1 MRPCGWFKEAFFL
14 RAGRGRTPRT
24 RARVGSKPI
33 TELRLHGAACRTP
46 NGHGAWSRGAWPIP
60 CVRVRIDPYAH
71 VKLSTLEDSEHSS
84 AIMDGCEA
92 LLPTRQLF
100 THGLLSRLASLQLLL
115 LGHRTLRTQACQPMS
130 ARPSEA
136 KRGREQMSAAQVT
149 SSSSSSSSFLPL
161 AFLFTTAFWALLE
174 PPPAP
179 VGCETRVPNHVHQSA
194 GGGSTVLGG
203 SVYHRL
209 SRAQAQSPITFLI
222 KGATQGVRRAR
233 RARSAAQLAAGR
245 PPALWGSEKACEVH
259 LNLNLIPKSVLF
271 RRPVDLKLVAS
282 WLVTRSW

>member
-1 MRPCGWFKEAFFL
+1 MGGLKGFSCAQGE
-14 RAGRGRTPRT
+14 AGRPG
-24 RARVGSKPI
+24 ARGGSKPI

-60 CVRVRIDPYAH
+60 CVRVCIDPYAH

-136 KRGREQMSAAQVT
+136 KRGRVQMSAAQVT

-179 VGCETRVPNHVHQSA
+179 VGCETSA
-194 GGGSTVLGG
+194 ESRPSVSGGQKHGIRRQ
-203 SVYHRL
+203 RL
-209 SRAQAQSPITFLI
+209 PSSRAQGAKSNYIPHQGRHPGCAQ
-222 KGATQGVRRAR
+222 
-233 RARSAAQLAAGR
+233 RSAARGR
-245 PPALWGSEKACEVH
+245 
-259 LNLNLIPKSVLF
+259 
-271 RRPVDLKLVAS
+271 
-282 WLVTRSW
+282 

>member
-1 MRPCGWFKEAFFL
+1 VGGLKGLFSCAQGEAS
-14 RAGRGRTPRT
+14 TPRT
-24 RARVGSKPI
+24 RARARGGSKPI

-60 CVRVRIDPYAH
+60 CVRVCIDPYAH

-136 KRGREQMSAAQVT
+136 KRGRVQMSAAQVT

-179 VGCETRVPNHVHQSA
+179 VGCTRVPNHIHQSA
-194 GGGSTVLGG
+194 GGRSMVFGG
-203 SVYHRL
+203 SVYH
-209 SRAQAQSPITFLI
+209 
-222 KGATQGVRRAR
+222 
-233 RARSAAQLAAGR
+233 
-245 PPALWGSEKACEVH
+245 C
-259 LNLNLIPKSVLF
+259 
-271 RRPVDLKLVAS
+271 
-282 WLVTRSW
+282 

>member
-1 MRPCGWFKEAFFL
+1 
-14 RAGRGRTPRT
+14 
-24 RARVGSKPI
+24 
-33 TELRLHGAACRTP
+33 
-46 NGHGAWSRGAWPIP
+46 
-60 CVRVRIDPYAH
+60 
-71 VKLSTLEDSEHSS
+71 
-84 AIMDGCEA
+84 MDGCEA

-179 VGCETRVPNHVHQSA
+179 VGCHTTAETRTSSA
-194 GGGSTVLGG
+194 VRKHGIGRR
-203 SVYHRL
+203 RL
-209 SRAQAQSPITFLI
+209 PSPVERMGQRPITPLI
-222 KGATQGVRRAR
+222 KGATPREAR
-233 RARSAAQLAAGR
+233 QERSSRQAG
-245 PPALWGSEKACEVH
+245 PPLCGETKWPAKCT
-259 LNLNLIPKSVLF
+259 NLIPKSVLF
-271 RRPVDLKLVAS
+271 Y
-282 WLVTRSW
+282 

>member
-1 MRPCGWFKEAFFL
+1 MGGLKGGFLARRARP
-14 RAGRGRTPRT
+14 RRPGRG
-24 RARVGSKPI
+24 GSKPI

-60 CVRVRIDPYAH
+60 CVRVCIDPYAH

-136 KRGREQMSAAQVT
+136 KRGRVQMSAAQVT

-179 VGCETRVPNHVHQSA
+179 VGCETSA
-194 GGGSTVLGG
+194 ESRP
-203 SVYHRL
+203 SVSRGFKHGIRRQRL
-209 SRAQAQSPITFLI
+209 PSSRAQGAKSNYIPHQGRHPGCAQ
-222 KGATQGVRRAR
+222 
-233 RARSAAQLAAGR
+233 RSAARGR
-245 PPALWGSEKACEVH
+245 
-259 LNLNLIPKSVLF
+259 
-271 RRPVDLKLVAS
+271 
-282 WLVTRSW
+282 